1 MIIAV
6 MNQKGGV
13 GKSTLSTNI
22 AACAHLSGKRVQV
35 IDCDPQGSALDW
47 FAARDASSPLRGL
60 RVVKADKALR
70 PAQIS
75 DVAEGFDVTIIDT
88 PPRLHAVGR
97 SIALCADLAVIPLSP
112 GPYDLWSAA
121 ETIDMLGDA
130 DETRKDMGRNAIR
143 RLMVINRA
151 SARTTLL
158 DEVKD
163 ALENAHTTVAK
174 TIIHSRVAFPESASK
189 GESVLSSGSDKKAKA
204 ELLALYEEIKRHM
217 KGQIKKG
224 TAKQGERA

>member
-13 GKSTLSTNI
+13 GKSTIATNI
-22 AACAHLSGKRVQV
+22 AACAHLAGGRVQV

-47 FAARDASSPLRGL
+47 FAARGETSTLRGL

-70 PAQIS
+70 PAQLA
-75 DVAEGFDVTIIDT
+75 DVAEGFDVTVIDT

-97 SIALCADLAVIPLSP
+97 SVALFADLAIIPISP
-112 GPYDLWSAA
+112 GPYDLWSAS

-130 DETRKDMGRNAIR
+130 DDMRGELGRDPIR

-151 SARTTLL
+151 NARTTLL
-158 DEVKD
+158 GEVRA
-163 ALENAHTTVAK
+163 ALENADTTVAQ
-174 TIIHSRVAFPESASK
+174 TIIHSRVAFPEAAAI
-189 GESVLSSGSDKKAKA
+189 GESVLSKGTDKKARE
-204 ELLALYEEIKRHM
+204 ELRALYEEIKTEM
-217 KGQIKKG
+217 KRSYSNKG
-224 TAKQGERA
+224 ETT